1 MALRVLSILV
11 ILLIPYGC
19 EQSSPPPAQ
28 SEKEDLKQLPI
39 KKSEEREEHA
49 EASCRMV
56 SYTSNENMSQREAAA
71 FSERVANEVVED
83 MEDDP
88 SLRLGSAEDA
98 ALNRLDVPRYQ
109 QCES

>member
-1 MALRVLSILV
+1 MALRVLLILV
-11 ILLIPYGC
+11 FLLTLYGC

-39 KKSEEREEHA
+39 RKSEEREERA

-56 SYTSNENMSQREAAA
+56 SYTSKENMSQREAAA

-88 SLRLGSAEDA
+88 SLRLGSAEDT
-98 ALNRLDVPRYQ
+98 ALNRLDVPRYE
-109 QCES
+109 QCER